1 MNKIITALTLFVLC
15 ACGSPYQEEIGLTYN
30 DLVIYYGAPVNE
42 TYVDGMR
49 VATWI
54 EHHGKIDRLWVLG
67 YWLGAAVRVLEAAL
81 L

>member
-54 EHHGKIDRLWVLG
+54 EHHGIH
-67 YWLGAAVRVLEAAL
+67 YWRVTRVFDTSGRCISVRQN
-81 L
+81 